1 METVLAS
8 QTNELDALKAKLK
21 GLEDQLAH
29 KENVIEEQKRLL
41 EEAREASSD
50 NKMEFE
56 SLYKVTH
63 SNGIQQTPLFVLHKC
78 LCYQP
83 YFIPF
88 QDVIMIN
95 MQLES
100 KILELNSQL
109 TMSGP
114 INGKGYNSTGAK
126 GISHIFRINL
136 FREFF
141 ESFQKF
147 VHH

>member
-1 METVLAS
+1 MTILHLKFQVSQMETVLAS

-63 SNGIQQTPLFVLHKC
+63 SNEFQQTPLFVLHKC
-78 LCYQP
+78 L
-83 YFIPF
+83 
-88 QDVIMIN
+88 
-95 MQLES
+95 LE
-100 KILELNSQL
+100 N
-109 TMSGP
+109 
-114 INGKGYNSTGAK
+114 
-126 GISHIFRINL
+126 
-136 FREFF
+136 
-141 ESFQKF
+141 
-147 VHH
+147 